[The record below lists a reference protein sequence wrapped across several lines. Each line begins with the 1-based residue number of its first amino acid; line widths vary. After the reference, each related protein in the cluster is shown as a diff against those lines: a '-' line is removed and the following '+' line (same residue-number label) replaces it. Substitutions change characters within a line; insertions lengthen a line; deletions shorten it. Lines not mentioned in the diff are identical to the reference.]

1 MRRAILFATTFIVA
15 GTALNAPAESL
26 HDRIQRANG
35 LLKQGESDKAID
47 SYNEIKV
54 DHPDSP
60 VLEYNIGCAEY
71 EKQLKALQAE
81 DSKKDANFSEA
92 IQSFER
98 AMQSDNSE
106 VSESAAYNRATALA
120 QTAKTLEAPEQTPP
134 APGMSALGGTNGT
147 QPKPAPELTAGNSK
161 EREKAFRDAM
171 NAYQDILAK
180 NPGNVGA
187 QHNID
192 HLRYMMKKTPPPP
205 PPSQGGQD
213 EKDQNQGGTEK
224 NEQQQP
230 QQDPSNEQSDQQP
243 QDQPQQQDNEQK
255 DHEQSSQPNK
265 PEPDENSEGRQ
276 NDKQPD
282 NGEMQEEPQENKDD
296 AGTPPP
302 DLQSVEA
309 LLQSLEAQDKEMQK
323 EIRKGNQPTR
333 VRSTGWW

>member
-1 MRRAILFATTFIVA
+1 MRNAVLFVTTFVIA
-15 GTALNAPAESL
+15 GTALCASAESL

-35 LLKQGESDKAID
+35 LLKQGETDMAID

-54 DHPDSP
+54 DHPESP

-71 EKQLKALQAE
+71 EKQLKELQAE
-81 DSKKDANFSEA
+81 ETKKDANFSEA

-120 QTAKTLEAPEQTPP
+120 QTAKTLEAPEQEQPP
-134 APGMSALGGTNGT
+134 AGKAALGPADEAA
-147 QPKPAPELTAGNSK
+147 PKPAPEVTAGNSK
-161 EREKAFRDAM
+161 ERERAFRDAM

-180 NPGNVGA
+180 NPDNVGA

-213 EKDQNQGGTEK
+213 EKEQNQGGSDK
-224 NEQQQP
+224 NDQQQP
-230 QQDPSNEQSDQQP
+230 QQDPSNQQSDQQP
-243 QDQPQQQDNEQK
+243 QDQPQQQDSEQK
-255 DHEQSSQPNK
+255 DQEQSSQPNK
-265 PEPDENSEGRQ
+265 PEPNEKSEGQ
-276 NDKQPD
+276 QQEQKPD
-282 NGEMQEEPQENKDD
+282 SGKMEQEPQEGKED
-296 AGTPPP
+296 ADTPPP
-302 DLQSVEA
+302 DRQSVEA

-323 EIRKGNQPTR
+323 QIRKGERTTR